1 MCAQLLVFS
10 QSLLSLDLIEEFLAR
25 ASDQPARD
33 SVDSQFGTWLPGK
46 DYYRSDTR
54 VFSDNIG
61 KLVFFQEFFVIRLE
75 NFMKGCKM
83 INARKVQVRPD

>member
-1 MCAQLLVFS
+1 MFS

-54 VFSDNIG
+54 VFFG
-61 KLVFFQEFFVIRLE
+61 QYW
-75 NFMKGCKM
+75 
-83 INARKVQVRPD
+83 